1 MAIRPVSLEGG
12 HEART
17 SIAKEGFY
25 SVTDFNSEFAN
36 DDACLEY
43 IKEQRCPNGVTKC
56 GKCSIERK
64 HHRVTGRTAYACD
77 RCGNHIY
84 PLNGT
89 VFAKSTTSL
98 KTWFYVI
105 YLMGS
110 TNSRISAKRIQRE
123 TGVTYKTAWR
133 TLREIRRLLNNEHL
147 PIGAAN
153 GKDRRWECNW
163 SCARRAVGGLYRNGG
178 EKDRRARLH
187 EKSSRLNRRK
197 GRQAG
202 AQIDFGAGFLEGVLI
217 ALSTIAVKV
226 SRVIGRIF
234 FRVSS
239 RGSSTFRVCF
249 IAILYHAGCNQE
261 PAESAFTA

>member
-1 MAIRPVSLEGG
+1 MRPTPST
-12 HEART
+12 AR
-17 SIAKEGFY
+17 ERFY
-25 SVTDFNSEFAN
+25 SVTDFNREFAN

-56 GKCSIERK
+56 GKCSMERK

-77 RCGNHIY
+77 HCGNHFY
-84 PLNGT
+84 PLTGT

-147 PIGAAN
+147 QLERPTAKID
-153 GKDRRWECNW
+153 DRDA
-163 SCARRAVGGLYRNGG
+163 SGLAR
-178 EKDRRARLH
+178 
-187 EKSSRLNRRK
+187 
-197 GRQAG
+197 
-202 AQIDFGAGFLEGVLI
+202 EG
-217 ALSTIAVKV
+217 
-226 SRVIGRIF
+226 
-234 FRVSS
+234 
-239 RGSSTFRVCF
+239 
-249 IAILYHAGCNQE
+249 
-261 PAESAFTA
+261 ESAGSLTAEEKATSELTWMGVASD

>member
-1 MAIRPVSLEGG
+1 MRP
-12 HEART
+12 RT

-77 RCGNHIY
+77 HCGNHIY
-84 PLNGT
+84 PLSGT

-147 PIGAAN
+147 QVERPTAKIDDGNAT
-153 GKDRRWECNW
+153 
-163 SCARRAVGGLYRNGG
+163 GL
-178 EKDRRARLH
+178 A
-187 EKSSRLNRRK
+187 
-197 GRQAG
+197 
-202 AQIDFGAGFLEGVLI
+202 LEGQSAVSI
-217 ALSTIAVKV
+217 ATEARKTGELACMRK
-226 SRVIGRIF
+226 
-234 FRVSS
+234 
-239 RGSSTFRVCF
+239 
-249 IAILYHAGCNQE
+249 AAG
-261 PAESAFTA
+261 

>member
-1 MAIRPVSLEGG
+1 MRP
-12 HEART
+12 RT

-133 TLREIRRLLNNEHL
+133 TLRQIRRLLTNEDLQMEPTMAEMGNGDASVL
-147 PIGAAN
+147 PREG
-153 GKDRRWECNW
+153 
-163 SCARRAVGGLYRNGG
+163 
-178 EKDRRARLH
+178 DRRALSQPER
-187 EKSSRLNRRK
+187 E
-197 GRQAG
+197 RQAG
-202 AQIDFGAGFLEGVLI
+202 SLGELHG
-217 ALSTIAVKV
+217 
-226 SRVIGRIF
+226 
-234 FRVSS
+234 
-239 RGSSTFRVCF
+239 
-249 IAILYHAGCNQE
+249 
-261 PAESAFTA
+261 AESAKRQQSALNSILEPASWKAS